1 MLKILLLYGRINKK
15 EAIDIRIAICDD
27 EPITLN
33 LLRNLIY
40 NEMKNNELE
49 FEDISV
55 YETGRS
61 LLEEYS
67 KLPFDVI
74 FLDIRMPEISGF
86 DIAER
91 LRDISSKTF
100 IIFITTES
108 GLVFNAFDFQPF
120 HFIRKLP
127 SDQLEMQLKSVVKK
141 LSRHIRQ
148 NDSLILDLPY
158 NEKTSVCV
166 RDILYISSEKNY
178 LNYHLNDSQIRVRG
192 KISETEDKFAVY
204 DFVRIHNRI
213 IVNMKN
219 ISVIDYPN
227 YEIKLKNGEIM
238 NIGRIYKKELHEKY
252 TLYLRTLR

>member
-1 MLKILLLYGRINKK
+1 MIN
-15 EAIDIRIAICDD
+15 IRIAICDD

-33 LLRNLIY
+33 LLKKLIY
-40 NEMKNNELE
+40 DEMKNNEFEL
-49 FEDISV
+49 EDIFV
-55 YETGRS
+55 FETGNS

-67 KLPFDVI
+67 KQPFDVI
-74 FLDIRMPEISGF
+74 FLDIRMPDMNGF
-86 DIAER
+86 DIAAR

-158 NEKTSVCV
+158 KEKTSVCV

-178 LNYHLNDSQIRVRG
+178 LTYHLIDSQIRVRG

-227 YEIKLKNGEIM
+227 YEIKLRNGEIM